1 MPTSLQDLA
10 SATPGFANNLDSSS
24 SVSER
29 LSPTL
34 SLLALTASSSPS
46 SADSELFFLR
56 VLEMGLSPVLGAAQ
70 VATVL
75 P

>member
-1 MPTSLQDLA
+1 MI

-24 SVSER
+24 LVSER

-34 SLLALTASSSPS
+34 SLAFTASNSRS
-46 SADSELFFLR
+46 SADSELFSLR